1 MPDLRAK
8 GVTQNLVDRAHIAAR
23 LSNYTLR
30 DFIIAAVSKAV
41 KAVEAGDA
49 ARRRTEEKTKP

>member
-30 DFIIAAVSKAV
+30 DFIIKAV
-41 KAVEAGDA
+41 ADAVDRIETLA
-49 ARRRTEEKTKP
+49 AAKRRTKEKA